1 MKYSQEEQKYG
12 GKGPEYQRDSL
23 IISNNVTKLGKGKMY
38 KVEK

>member
-23 IISNNVTKLGKGKMY
+23 IISNKVGKRENV
-38 KVEK
+38 